1 MEQNNGTAPA
11 EQPMEAEIAASDAIS
26 SEEQIVTSYGV
37 VSREYVEELLRK
49 NDSVVSKK
57 KKSVGK
63 RILAWFFGIVG
74 GITFLVACVT
84 VCFSVFRF
92 TSGNQISGGNDS
104 FSFDEDFFLIP
115 DFYDDDSEEGG
126 ISSGSDMIIDSSQTS
141 DAGLGVVVSA
151 LDSSQAG
158 GYGIAGGLVI
168 IGIED
173 LSAFEGTDVQQYDII
188 TAANGRI
195 ITTIN
200 ELSAVLNKHQPGDE
214 LTLTI
219 TRFSDGFAESFDVTV
234 ILIDKTQLD

>member
-1 MEQNNGTAPA
+1 MEQNNVTAPQ
-11 EQPMEAEIAASDAIS
+11 EQPLEAEVSVSDAIS
-26 SEEQIVTSYGV
+26 SEGQLVTSYGV

-49 NDSVVSKK
+49 NGTVTGKR

-74 GITFLVACVT
+74 ALTFLAVCVM

-92 TSGNQISGGNDS
+92 TSGNQISNGNGN
-104 FSFDEDFFLIP
+104 FSFDDDFFLIP
-115 DFYDDDSEEGG
+115 DFYDDSDEDNA
-126 ISSGSDMIIDSSQTS
+126 SSDSDMIIDSSQTS
-141 DAGLGVVVSA
+141 NAGLGVVVSA

-173 LSAFEGTDVQQYDII
+173 LSSFSGTDVQQYDII

-234 ILIDKTQLD
+234 VLIDKTQLD

>member
-1 MEQNNGTAPA
+1 MEQNNVTAPQ
-11 EQPMEAEIAASDAIS
+11 EQPLEAEVSVSDAIS
-26 SEEQIVTSYGV
+26 SEGQLVTSYGV

-49 NDSVVSKK
+49 NGTVTGKR

-74 GITFLVACVT
+74 ALTFLAVCVM

-92 TSGNQISGGNDS
+92 TSGNQTSNGNGN
-104 FSFDEDFFLIP
+104 FSFDDDFFLIP
-115 DFYDDDSEEGG
+115 DFYDDSDEDNA
-126 ISSGSDMIIDSSQTS
+126 SSDSDMIIDSSQTS
-141 DAGLGVVVSA
+141 NAGLGVVVSA

-173 LSAFEGTDVQQYDII
+173 LSSFSGTDVQQYDII

-234 ILIDKTQLD
+234 VLIDKTQLD